1 MSFPT
6 RLKAFR
12 ESSGLKREELAARLC
27 VSADTV
33 EAWENGT
40 EEPKASELT
49 ALADALGTDADTL
62 LLSGAEAARE
72 AADRRKR
79 KGILFFTLALICTLV
94 ALWMFFKLVL
104 VTDEGYYHLNSGLLL
119 TGLFDGLAT
128 AFSGTPGAWTDL
140 LLLLLFHGCIA
151 GAIVFFVLFWKS
163 FNICPKS
170 KMKKGAH
177 K

>member
-6 RLKAFR
+6 RLKALR
-12 ESSGLKREELAARLC
+12 ERSGITREELAARLC
-27 VSADTV
+27 TSADTV

-40 EEPKASELT
+40 EEPGASELT

-62 LLSGAEAARE
+62 LLSGTEAARE

-104 VTDEGYYHLNSGLLL
+104 VADESYYHLNSGLLL

-128 AFSGTPGAWTDL
+128 AFSGTPGAWTEL
-140 LLLLLFHGCIA
+140 LLLLLFNGCIA

-163 FNICPKS
+163 FNTCPKS
-170 KMKKGAH
+170 KKQRNAH

>member
-12 ESSGLKREELAARLC
+12 ERSGITREELAARLC
-27 VSADTV
+27 TSADTV
-33 EAWENGT
+33 EAWETGT
-40 EEPKASELT
+40 EEPKASELA

-104 VTDEGYYHLNSGLLL
+104 VTDEGYYHLNDGLLL
-119 TGLFDGLAT
+119 TGLFDDLAA
-128 AFSGTPGAWTDL
+128 AFSGTSGAWTEL

-151 GAIVFFVLFWKS
+151 GAIVLFVLFWKS
-163 FNICPKS
+163 FNTCPKS
-170 KMKKGAH
+170 KKEKK

>member
-12 ESSGLKREELAARLC
+12 ERSGLKREELAARLC
-27 VSADTV
+27 VSADIA

-79 KGILFFTLALICTLV
+79 KGILFFTLALICTAV

-104 VTDEGYYHLNSGLLL
+104 VTDGPYYYLDSSLLL
-119 TGLFDGLAT
+119 TELFTDLTVVFDGT
-128 AFSGTPGAWTDL
+128 AGAWTDL
-140 LLLLLFHGCIA
+140 LLWFLFNGCIA
-151 GAIVFFVLFWKS
+151 GAIVFFVLFWKP
-163 FNICPKS
+163 FNTCPKS
-170 KMKKGAH
+170 KKEKGAH

>member
-12 ESSGLKREELAARLC
+12 ERSGITCEELAARLC
-27 VSADTV
+27 ISADTM
-33 EAWENGT
+33 EAWETGT

-104 VTDEGYYHLNSGLLL
+104 VTDESYYHLNSGLLL
-119 TGLFDGLAT
+119 TGLFDDLAA
-128 AFSGTPGAWTDL
+128 AFSGTSGAWAEL

-163 FNICPKS
+163 FNTCPKS
-170 KMKKGAH
+170 KKQRNAH

>member
-1 MSFPT
+1 MAFPT

-12 ESSGLKREELAARLC
+12 EHSGLKREELAARLC

-40 EEPKASELT
+40 EEPKASELA

-62 LLSGAEAARE
+62 LLSGAEAAKE

-94 ALWMFFKLVL
+94 AIWMFFNLVL
-104 VTDEGYYHLNSGLLL
+104 VTNESYYHLNSSMLL
-119 TGLFDGLAT
+119 TGFFDDIVA
-128 AFSGTPGAWTDL
+128 AFQGTDGSWTEL
-140 LLLLLFHGCIA
+140 LLLLLFNGCIA

-163 FNICPKS
+163 FNTHPKT
-170 KMKKGAH
+170 KKE
-177 K
+177 KKK